1 MTGAPRF
8 AAVALVLVLSAVLG
22 RVAYDRQGTHK
33 GVPLRELL
41 SVDRGSSDAPST
53 AGDELGADELG
64 AGDAPGDAGPVRPE
78 FSLAGLD
85 GKTYGPGA
93 WAGKVLV
100 LNFWATWCPP
110 CREEIPDL
118 MALQAAHGER
128 GLQIVGIAIDDPK
141 AAHEYA
147 TRLKVNYPNLVGA
160 WDGQRVAEDYG
171 NRIGAL
177 PFTVIVDRHGR
188 IAYTKPGQI
197 ARDEAEAIVIPL
209 LGAAGPT

>member
-22 RVAYDRQGTHK
+22 RVVYDRGLAK
-33 GVPLRELL
+33 
-41 SVDRGSSDAPST
+41 APSR
-53 AGDELGADELG
+53 ADEPG
-64 AGDAPGDAGPVRPE
+64 AGDGPRASDALSDAGPVRPE

-85 GKTYGPGA
+85 SKSYGPGA

-118 MALQAAHGER
+118 MALQATYGER

-147 TRLKVNYPNLVGA
+147 TRLKVNYPTLVGA

-197 ARDEAEAIVIPL
+197 ARDEAEAIVISL
-209 LGAAGPT
+209 LLDASGPT

>member
-8 AAVALVLVLSAVLG
+8 AAVALVLVFSAVLG
-22 RVAYDRQGTHK
+22 RIAY
-33 GVPLRELL
+33 E
-41 SVDRGSSDAPST
+41 RGSSNAPSLAAKQG
-53 AGDELGADELG
+53 AGDEQG
-64 AGDAPGDAGPVRPE
+64 AGDALGDAGPVRPE

-118 MALQAAHGER
+118 MALQAAYGER

-147 TRLKVNYPNLVGA
+147 SRLKVNYPTLIGT

-188 IAYTKPGQI
+188 IAHTKPGQI
-197 ARDEAEAIVIPL
+197 TRDEAEAIVIHL
-209 LGAAGPT
+209 LGTAGPT

>member
-8 AAVALVLVLSAVLG
+8 AAVALVLVLAAVLG
-22 RVAYDRQGTHK
+22 RVAH
-33 GVPLRELL
+33 
-41 SVDRGSSDAPST
+41 DRGSSNAPSP
-53 AGDELGADELG
+53 AGDELGAGGEL
-64 AGDAPGDAGPVRPE
+64 GDAGPVRPE

-100 LNFWATWCPP
+100 LNFWASWCPP

-118 MALQAAHGER
+118 MALQAAYGER

-147 TRLKVNYPNLVGA
+147 TRLKVNYPTLVGA

-197 ARDEAEAIVIPL
+197 ARDEAEAILISL
-209 LGAAGPT
+209 LGATGPT

>member
-1 MTGAPRF
+1 MTDAPGF
-8 AAVALVLVLSAVLG
+8 AAVALVLVLAAVLG
-22 RVAYDRQGTHK
+22 RVAYDWGFAN
-33 GVPLRELL
+33 
-41 SVDRGSSDAPST
+41 APSP
-53 AGDELGADELG
+53 AGEPG
-64 AGDAPGDAGPVRPE
+64 AGDASRASDALGDAGPVRPE

-118 MALQAAHGER
+118 MALQATYGER

-147 TRLKVNYPNLVGA
+147 NRLKVNYPTLVGA

>member
-8 AAVALVLVLSAVLG
+8 AAVALVLVLAAVLG
-22 RVAYDRQGTHK
+22 RIAY
-33 GVPLRELL
+33 
-41 SVDRGSSDAPST
+41 DRGSSNAPSPAGEPGAGDERG
-53 AGDELGADELG
+53 AGDELG
-64 AGDAPGDAGPVRPE
+64 DAGSVRPE

-118 MALQAAHGER
+118 MALQATYGER

-141 AAHEYA
+141 AAQEYA
-147 TRLKVNYPNLVGA
+147 TRLKVNYPNLIGA

-197 ARDEAEAIVIPL
+197 ARDEAEAIVISL

>member
-1 MTGAPRF
+1 MRGAPRF

-22 RVAYDRQGTHK
+22 RIAYDR
-33 GVPLRELL
+33 
-41 SVDRGSSDAPST
+41 GSPRTPSPADESGSDAL
-53 AGDELGADELG
+53 GD
-64 AGDAPGDAGPVRPE
+64 PRPVRPE

-118 MALQAAHGER
+118 MALQAAYGER

-141 AAHEYA
+141 AAQEYA

-177 PFTVIVDRHGR
+177 PFTVIVNRHGR

-197 ARDEAEAIVIPL
+197 ARHEAEAIVIPL

>member
-1 MTGAPRF
+1 VTGAPRF

-22 RVAYDRQGTHK
+22 RVAYDR
-33 GVPLRELL
+33 
-41 SVDRGSSDAPST
+41 GSSNAPSRADEPG
-53 AGDELGADELG
+53 AGDELG
-64 AGDAPGDAGPVRPE
+64 AGPVRPE

-118 MALQAAHGER
+118 MALQAAYGER

>member
-1 MTGAPRF
+1 VTGAPRF

-22 RVAYDRQGTHK
+22 RIAYDR
-33 GVPLRELL
+33 
-41 SVDRGSSDAPST
+41 GSANAPGAT
-53 AGDELGADELG
+53 GNELGADETR
-64 AGDAPGDAGPVRPE
+64 AGDESRAGEEPGDAGPVRPE

-85 GKTYGPGA
+85 GGIYGPGA

-118 MALQAAHGER
+118 MDLQAAYGKR

-209 LGAAGPT
+209 LAAGPT

>member
-1 MTGAPRF
+1 MTG
-8 AAVALVLVLSAVLG
+8 VSAN
-22 RVAYDRQGTHK
+22 
-33 GVPLRELL
+33 
-41 SVDRGSSDAPST
+41 APSA
-53 AGDELGADELG
+53 AGDELGADEPG
-64 AGDAPGDAGPVRPE
+64 AGDELGDAGPVRPE

-118 MALQAAHGER
+118 MALQATYGER

-141 AAHEYA
+141 AAQEYA
-147 TRLKVNYPNLVGA
+147 TRLKVNYPNLIGA

-197 ARDEAEAIVIPL
+197 ARDEAEAIVISL

>member
-22 RVAYDRQGTHK
+22 RVAYDR
-33 GVPLRELL
+33 
-41 SVDRGSSDAPST
+41 GSSNAPSP
-53 AGDELGADELG
+53 AVDELGADEPG
-64 AGDAPGDAGPVRPE
+64 AGDEPGDAGPVRPE
-78 FSLAGLD
+78 FTLAGLD

-118 MALQAAHGER
+118 MALQAAYGER

-141 AAHEYA
+141 ATQEYA
-147 TRLKVNYPNLVGA
+147 NRIKVNYPNLVGA

-197 ARDEAEAIVIPL
+197 ARDEAEAIVISL

>member
-1 MTGAPRF
+1 VTGAPRF

-22 RVAYDRQGTHK
+22 RVAYDR
-33 GVPLRELL
+33 
-41 SVDRGSSDAPST
+41 GSSNAPSPAGNDLGADEPAT
-53 AGDELGADELG
+53 GDELG
-64 AGDAPGDAGPVRPE
+64 AGPVRPE

-85 GKTYGPGA
+85 GKTYGPRT

-118 MALQAAHGER
+118 IALQAAYAER

-141 AAHEYA
+141 ATHEYA
-147 TRLKVNYPNLVGA
+147 TRLKVNYPNLVGV

-177 PFTVIVDRHGR
+177 PFTVIVDRHDR

>member
-22 RVAYDRQGTHK
+22 RVAYDR
-33 GVPLRELL
+33 
-41 SVDRGSSDAPST
+41 GSSNAPSRAVDELGADEPV
-53 AGDELGADELG
+53 AGDELGA
-64 AGDAPGDAGPVRPE
+64 GPIRPE

-85 GKTYGPGA
+85 GKTYSPGA

-118 MALQAAHGER
+118 MALQAAYGER

-147 TRLKVNYPNLVGA
+147 TRLKVNYPTLVGT
-160 WDGQRVAEDYG
+160 WEGQRVAEDYG

-177 PFTVIVDRHGR
+177 PFTVIVDRHDR

-197 ARDEAEAIVIPL
+197 ARDEAEAIVIAL
-209 LGAAGPT
+209 LGVAGPT

>member
-22 RVAYDRQGTHK
+22 RIAYDWQGTHG

-41 SVDRGSSDAPST
+41 ASVLGPVDDRGSAPSR
-53 AGDELGADELG
+53 AGEQR

-78 FSLAGLD
+78 FTLAGLD

-118 MALQAAHGER
+118 MALQAAYGER

-141 AAHEYA
+141 AAQEYA
-147 TRLKVNYPNLVGA
+147 TRLEVNYPNLVGA

-197 ARDEAEAIVIPL
+197 ARDEAEAVVIPL
-209 LGAAGPT
+209 LGAVGPT